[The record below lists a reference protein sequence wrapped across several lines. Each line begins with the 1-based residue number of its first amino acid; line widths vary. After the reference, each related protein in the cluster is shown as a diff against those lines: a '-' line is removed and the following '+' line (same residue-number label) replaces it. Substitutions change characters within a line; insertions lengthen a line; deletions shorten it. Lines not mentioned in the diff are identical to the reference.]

1 MITGSCMAITVE
13 SRSARMSHITLDKKH
28 TGKPSAG
35 NLHAGFDEAGTGNRL
50 TIRLVRHSQRKRGA
64 TDRPSLRGVAP
75 VLDPTKDGR
84 KKRRRTWGIDDESS
98 HPRLCSGVADG
109 VTRNIVCL
117 FREPDAVTPPVRF
130 DKRGCGNEAWE
141 AIEARQDEGGPLRQS
156 LCGRLQKGSDRL
168 PSEHVARRWIDR
180 YGSNSEGDANG
191 MRTGV
196 DVHRLEVRVFGR

>member
-84 KKRRRTWGIDDESS
+84 KKRRRTWGLTMSLATPSCVQELQAASHETSCVFSESRMREIRLSGSMSGLCQEDEKSS
-98 HPRLCSGVADG
+98 CC
-109 VTRNIVCL
+109 T
-117 FREPDAVTPPVRF
+117 
-130 DKRGCGNEAWE
+130 K
-141 AIEARQDEGGPLRQS
+141 DEGGPF
-156 LCGRLQKGSDRL
+156 G
-168 PSEHVARRWIDR
+168 VA
-180 YGSNSEGDANG
+180 
-191 MRTGV
+191 
-196 DVHRLEVRVFGR
+196 L

>member
-1 MITGSCMAITVE
+1 
-13 SRSARMSHITLDKKH
+13 MSHITLDTKH

-84 KKRRRTWGIDDESS
+84 NKQRRTWGLTTSLAT
-98 HPRLCSGVADG
+98 PGLCSEVADG
-109 VTRNIVCL
+109 VTRNIVSL

-130 DKRGCGNEAWE
+130 DEREQETEPSQTGLRRRGESPAQYPPGDYRHCACSRLYTHHGVSPSNGKR
-141 AIEARQDEGGPLRQS
+141 
-156 LCGRLQKGSDRL
+156 
-168 PSEHVARRWIDR
+168 
-180 YGSNSEGDANG
+180 
-191 MRTGV
+191 
-196 DVHRLEVRVFGR
+196 